1 MQYSLQF
8 WTTFDL
14 HVFGMPHEKWLALGT
29 TTMKN
34 EKFARVLDVISKVM
48 YF

>member
-14 HVFGMPHEKWLALGT
+14 YVLGCLIEKWLAPGT
-29 TTMKN
+29 TTMRN
-34 EKFARVLDVISKVM
+34 EKFARVLDVISKVT